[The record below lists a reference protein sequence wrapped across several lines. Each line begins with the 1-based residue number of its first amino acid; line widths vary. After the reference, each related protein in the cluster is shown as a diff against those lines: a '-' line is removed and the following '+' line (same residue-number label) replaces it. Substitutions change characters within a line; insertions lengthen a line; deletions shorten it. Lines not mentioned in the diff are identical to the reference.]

1 VADAIAMGKA
11 KAGQAAG
18 DRPGS
23 AAHQESP
30 LPLCGFTATIGKAL
44 SAKCVAALFLGVG
57 VFLSALFLLLHL
69 RAPGSVPDD
78 PGTLIGKTEQLL
90 QHNISAIICYIS
102 YPAI

>member
-1 VADAIAMGKA
+1 
-11 KAGQAAG
+11 
-18 DRPGS
+18 
-23 AAHQESP
+23 
-30 LPLCGFTATIGKAL
+30 
-44 SAKCVAALFLGVG
+44 
-57 VFLSALFLLLHL
+57 LFLLLHL